1 MQGTYEITYHQEV
14 KATDLPKI
22 DNKNRKMIRKAI
34 EERLMTEPERYGKK
48 LQRTLKD
55 YWKLRVGQYRIVF
68 KIVENKIKIFAI
80 IHRRDVYQRINA
92 RLEDSHN
99 MRG

>member
-1 MQGTYEITYHQEV
+1 MQGAYEIIYHEQV

-22 DNKNRKMIRKAI
+22 DNKNRKMIRRAI
-34 EERLMTEPERYGKK
+34 EERLMTDPEKYGKK

-68 KIVENKIKIFAI
+68 KIAENRIKVFGI
-80 IHRRDVYQRINA
+80 IHRKDVYQRIEA
-92 RLEDSHN
+92 RLE
-99 MRG
+99 